1 VNMAALLV
9 VLPLLAAFLTPS
21 LGRVSP
27 LLARVLGPAVLLFC
41 VGLVANFW
49 LNAAL
54 PLSVAVGGFAP
65 PLGINLYLDPVA
77 LLFAM
82 AVYLLVLLA
91 WPWQKGSAAQYAL
104 LMLLSGSSVALALS
118 GDLFNIFVFYELM
131 AVASFGLIASS
142 GQRAAQL
149 ATLRYLVLSGVGT
162 VLFLLGIAIVY
173 VNTGTLN
180 LAHLATLA
188 PTALNNTMGLAAFV
202 LILLGVGVK
211 AELFPVNGWVPEV
224 YATAPRWVSGLLA
237 GLVSKLAVLVLLRML
252 VLVFDFPDA
261 HAVLMVL
268 GLAGFVSG
276 ELAAWWAKDFTR
288 MLAFSSIG
296 QLGLVFIGFS
306 ISGEAGVMA
315 GLAVALHHL
324 MVKPALFYLAEAW
337 GGSLSRLQG
346 VGRRS
351 PLSALLFVLFALSLV
366 GVPPLPGF
374 WAKLLLVV
382 GLGGEGTALAWFTLA
397 GVLAVTVVEASYLL
411 RLVAGFYAGGEPDHA
426 APAHRHWNLARAL
439 LFGAGLVAATVAVVP
454 LGEWLTAVA
463 REASDVSHYVAVVLH
478 QGAL

>member
-1 VNMAALLV
+1 MNMAALLV

-21 LGRVSP
+21 LGRVSLP
-27 LLARVLGPAVLLFC
+27 LARLLGPAVLLFC
-41 VGLVANFW
+41 AGLGANLW
-49 LNAAL
+49 INAAL
-54 PLSVAVGGFAP
+54 PFSVAVGGFAP

-77 LLFAM
+77 LLFTM

-104 LMLLSGSSVALALS
+104 LMLLTGSSVALALS

-142 GQRAAQL
+142 QQRAAQL

-188 PTALNNTMGLAAFV
+188 PTALDNAMGLAAFV

-261 HAVLMVL
+261 HAVLLVL
-268 GLAGFVSG
+268 GLAGFVTG
-276 ELAAWWAKDFTR
+276 ELAAWWAKDFVR
-288 MLAFSSIG
+288 MIAFSSIG
-296 QLGLVFIGFS
+296 QLGLVFVGFS
-306 ISGEAGVMA
+306 IGGEAGVLA

-324 MVKPALFYLAEAW
+324 LVKSGLFYMAEAW
-337 GGSLSRLQG
+337 GGSLDRLRG
-346 VGRRS
+346 EARRS
-351 PLSALLFVLFALSLV
+351 PLAVALFLLFALSLV

-374 WAKLLLVV
+374 WAKLLLIT
-382 GLGGEGTALAWFTLA
+382 GLGGEQTVLAWVGIA
-397 GVLAVTVVEASYLL
+397 GVLAITVVEASYLF
-411 RLVAGFYAGGEPDHA
+411 RVIAGFWDHPGEKS
-426 APAHRHWNLARAL
+426 AHPQRGWNLGRAL
-439 LFGAGLVAATVAVVP
+439 LFGGALLVVTLLVAP
-454 LGEWLTAVA
+454 LGEWLQSAA
-463 REASDVSHYVAVVLH
+463 RELADVPRYVGVVL
-478 QGAL
+478 GERVL

>member
-1 VNMAALLV
+1 MSVAALLV

-21 LGRVSP
+21 LGRVS
-27 LLARVLGPAVLLFC
+27 LGIARLLGPVVLLFC
-41 VGLVANFW
+41 AGLVANLW
-49 LNAAL
+49 LNGSL
-54 PLSVAVGGFAP
+54 PVSLAMGGFAP
-65 PLGINLYLDPVA
+65 PLGINLYLDPLA

-82 AVYLLVLLA
+82 AVFVLTLLS
-91 WPWQKGSAAQYAL
+91 WPWREGSAAQYAL
-104 LMLLSGSSVALALS
+104 LMLLAGSSAALALS

-131 AVASFGLIASS
+131 AVASFGLIVSE
-142 GQRAAQL
+142 GRRAAHL
-149 ATLRYLVLSGVGT
+149 ATIRYLVLSGLGT
-162 VLFLLGIAIVY
+162 VFFLLGVAIVY

-180 LAHLATLA
+180 LAQLATLA
-188 PTALNNTMGLAAFV
+188 PGSLDNMQGLAAFV

-237 GLVSKLAVLVLLRML
+237 GMVSKLAVLVLLRML

-306 ISGEAGVMA
+306 ISGEAGVIA

-351 PLSALLFVLFALSLV
+351 PLSALLFILFALSLV

-382 GLGGEGTALAWFTLA
+382 GLGGEGTALAWFTVA
-397 GVLAVTVVEASYLL
+397 GVLAVTVVEASYLF
-411 RLVAGFYAGGEPDHA
+411 RLVASFYATGEPAHA
-426 APAHRHWNLARAL
+426 APAHRGWNFARAL
-439 LFGAGLVAATVAVVP
+439 LFGGGLVAAAVAVVP
-454 LGEWLTAVA
+454 LGEWLALIA
-463 REASDVSHYVAVVLH
+463 REAADVTHYVAVVLQ